1 MLDLE
6 EINNTI
12 EELENSRTTYEN
24 CLKLASLYIVRENI
38 NFKEKPNTDENKAV
52 YNDVVKEYSDILP
65 AYSDY
70 CESKRKYQMNE
81 IPAKKVLNEMEN
93 VCNEIVEFIKTLYS
107 SSDIVEERQ
116 YLMKMI
122 SQLNNLY

>member
-12 EELENSRTTYEN
+12 EELENSRTTYDN

-38 NFKEKPNTDENKAV
+38 SPKEKPDTDENKAI

-81 IPAKKVLNEMEN
+81 IPSLQQLRYSGRTTIPDEN
-93 VCNEIVEFIKTLYS
+93 DFTIK
-107 SSDIVEERQ
+107 
-116 YLMKMI
+116 
-122 SQLNNLY
+122 